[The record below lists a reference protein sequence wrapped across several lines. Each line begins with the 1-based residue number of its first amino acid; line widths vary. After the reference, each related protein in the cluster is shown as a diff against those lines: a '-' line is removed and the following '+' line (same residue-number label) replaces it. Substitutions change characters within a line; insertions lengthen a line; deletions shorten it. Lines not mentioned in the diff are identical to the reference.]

1 MDMKNIDLDDRSY
14 YIEKMTIRTNLVE
27 NKPLLLI
34 YISSLCL
41 MGPRPALA
49 VNLEFF
55 GTISTQLELVSPG
68 TQTDQGYSGFR
79 SAYTRLALRP
89 SHEFDNGMTV
99 SALLELPFDIANGK
113 VQQSWDQDQDIFDS
127 RERLAKI
134 QIDSPEYGSI
144 WVGRDYEPYYNEISS
159 VVVRFSSY
167 YTAFATF
174 SAVRVDQA
182 ITYSSPS
189 LSGITFNLMYS
200 HNNGKQEANGE
211 YDDRQQATLSYTSD
225 DSKLAFGLTNLGG
238 VSDSQIY
245 GVSYSKKVGNFY
257 FATKYER
264 YNSNIKSKRIF
275 GHDGAETKNIYAE
288 YSKGNHTFKAHIA
301 EVDNFGEHTFHI
313 GYDYQLNESTKIYTE
328 FYKEQTG
335 AAIST
340 KRGGYRDTYWA
351 DGGSALLIGFS
362 YAFSKALY

>member
-1 MDMKNIDLDDRSY
+1 MILRNDV
-14 YIEKMTIRTNLVE
+14 EKRKTWLLV
-27 NKPLLLI
+27 LI
-34 YISSLCL
+34 FFLCL
-41 MGPRPALA
+41 MVSQQAIA
-49 VNLEFF
+49 VKLELF
-55 GTISTQLELVSPG
+55 GTVSAQLESVSPD
-68 TQTDQGYSGFR
+68 TQTDQDYYGFR

-89 SHEFDNGMTV
+89 SHEFDNGLTL

-134 QIDSPEYGSI
+134 QIDSPKYGSV
-144 WVGRDYEPYYNEISS
+144 WVGRDFEPYYNEISS

-182 ITYSSPS
+182 IAYSSPN
-189 LSGITFNLMYS
+189 LNGFKINLMYS
-200 HNNGKQEANGE
+200 HDNGNQEANGG
-211 YDDRQQATLSYTSD
+211 YDNRQQATLSYTSD
-225 DSKLAFGLTNLGG
+225 DSKFGFGVTDLGG
-238 VSDSQIY
+238 ENDSQIY
-245 GVSYSKKVGNFY
+245 GISYSKQLGNFY
-257 FATKYER
+257 FATKYEI
-264 YNSNIKSKRIF
+264 YNSDIKSERTF
-275 GHDGAETKNIYAE
+275 GHDGAQTKNIYAE
-288 YSKGNHTFKAHIA
+288 YTKGLHTFKTHIA
-301 EVDNFGEHTFHI
+301 KVDNFGEHSFHI
-313 GYDYQLNESTKIYTE
+313 GYEYQLNESTKIYTE

-340 KRGGYRDTYWA
+340 KSGGYRDTYWA